1 MENVFELPGS
11 EFKAYLN
18 TLSVDEL
25 TKFMHDMNPA
35 QRKFFLD
42 NLSNDEIRN

>member
-1 MENVFELPGS
+1 MENPKKSLQ
-11 EFKAYLN
+11 EFM
-18 TLSVDEL
+18 S
-25 TKFMHDMNPA
+25 FMHDMNPA